1 MLICVNYHYIRESFE
16 AKHPSI
22 FGIQP
27 VAFERQLEAIS
38 KIGKFISAED
48 LATAIINGK
57 GLEANRV
64 LITFDDGLKEQMNL
78 AVPILNRMG
87 IPAIFFAN
95 SASFTEKRVESVH
108 KIHLVRSIISP
119 KDLLHMADNH
129 LPEMTPAELS
139 EIRAKGIEHYKYD
152 TEDTAELKYL
162 LNFILEK
169 TQLQEFIDHA
179 FQMAFN
185 EVEVNEELYMSIDDI
200 TKLAHQGQLGS
211 HGHTHVPMGL
221 QDLSTKRKE
230 IVGSAEIFKDL
241 TGRQPIGFSY
251 PYGSLNSAEG
261 CKDLLVEGDY
271 KFALTMERAINPN
284 LIQPFGLS
292 RFDNNDMPLGKS
304 FPFQNHMEVFKYPMR
319 SWEIQN

>member
-1 MLICVNYHYIRESFE
+1 
-16 AKHPSI
+16 
-22 FGIQP
+22 
-27 VAFERQLEAIS
+27 
-38 KIGKFISAED
+38 
-48 LATAIINGK
+48 
-57 GLEANRV
+57 
-64 LITFDDGLKEQMNL
+64 
-78 AVPILNRMG
+78 
-87 IPAIFFAN
+87 
-95 SASFTEKRVESVH
+95 
-108 KIHLVRSIISP
+108 
-119 KDLLHMADNH
+119 MADNH
-129 LPEMTPAELS
+129 LPEMTPGELS

-169 TQLQEFIDHA
+169 TQLKEFIDHA

-230 IVGSAEIFKDL
+230 IVGSAEIFKNL
-241 TGRQPIGFSY
+241 TGTQPIGFSF
-251 PYGSLNSAEG
+251 PYGSLNSTEG

-271 KFALTMERAINPN
+271 KFALTMERAINPD
-284 LIQPFGLS
+284 LMQPFGLS

-304 FPFQNHMEVFKYPMR
+304 FPFQNHMEVFNYPMR

>member
-1 MLICVNYHYIRESFE
+1 MLICVNYHYIRDSFE

-27 VAFERQLEAIS
+27 DAFERQLEALS

-57 GLEANRV
+57 GLEGNNV

-108 KIHLVRSIISP
+108 KIHLVRSVLSP
-119 KDLLHMADNH
+119 KDLLRMVDNH
-129 LPEMTPAELS
+129 LPEMTPLEIS
-139 EIRAKGIEHYKYD
+139 VIRAKGIKHYKYD

-169 TQLQEFIDHA
+169 NQLQEFIDHA

-185 EVEVNEELYMSIDDI
+185 EVTVNEELYMSIDDI

-211 HGHTHVPMGL
+211 HGYTHVPMGL
-221 QDLSTKRKE
+221 QDMSTKRKE
-230 IVGSAEIFKDL
+230 IVGSAEMFKNL
-241 TGRQPIGFSY
+241 TGFQPIGFSF

-261 CKDLLVEGDY
+261 CKDYLVEGDY
-271 KFALTMERAINPN
+271 VFALTMERSINPD
-284 LIQPFGLS
+284 LTQPFGLS

-304 FPFQNHMEVFKYPMR
+304 FPFQNHMDVFNYPMR